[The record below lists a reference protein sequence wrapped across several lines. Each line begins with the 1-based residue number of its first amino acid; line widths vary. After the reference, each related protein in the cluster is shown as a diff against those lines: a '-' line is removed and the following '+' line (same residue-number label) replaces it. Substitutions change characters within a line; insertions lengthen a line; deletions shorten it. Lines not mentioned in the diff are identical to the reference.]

1 MGSAEVVRTLRQR
14 STPVGRRACVAVI
27 AASLLA
33 TGCSAG
39 LTGSAEGVAAPSI
52 APMTKAPPT
61 GYDGLMGLPLSEY
74 GTSEQDDLLLYQ
86 TNEALVA
93 QCMKSHGY
101 AAYSKRNK
109 TAPPKKNRAERELV
123 RPAGNWGYIGG
134 ATAKRVGFHFAV
146 QVPFSKGPTGRE
158 LKDYNVCWDRAD
170 KKLPSLTD
178 TKGWKLTQDLFGR
191 SFQQTADDSRV
202 AAARKNWSSCMST
215 AGHPAD
221 DPQKLADSFRD
232 AMKAGAKEIAAAIAD
247 EACTR
252 STNLAGIYFA
262 VLAGYQQHLVAA
274 NIKMLTDYKKQVDAR
289 VDRAA
294 HLLAATRTT

>member
-1 MGSAEVVRTLRQR
+1 MGSVEVVRTLRQR
-14 STPVGRRACVAVI
+14 STPVGRWACFAVI
-27 AASLLA
+27 AAGLLA

-39 LTGSAEGVAAPSI
+39 LAGSAAGVAAPSV
-52 APMTKAPPT
+52 APMTEAPPT

-93 QCMKSHGY
+93 QCMTSHGY
-101 AAYSKRNK
+101 ATYSKRRT
-109 TAPPKKNRAERELV
+109 TAPSKKTRAEREVV
-123 RPAGNWGYIGG
+123 RPAGDWGYIGG
-134 ATAKRVGFHFAV
+134 ATAKRAGFHVAV
-146 QVPFSKGPTGRE
+146 QVPISKGPTGRE

-191 SFQQTADDSRV
+191 SLQQAAEDSRV

-232 AMKAGAKEIAAAIAD
+232 TMKASVMEIAAAIAD
-247 EACTR
+247 ESCTR

-274 NIKMLTDYKKQVDAR
+274 NTKVLTDYKKQVDAR

-294 HLLAATRTT
+294 HLLAATDTT